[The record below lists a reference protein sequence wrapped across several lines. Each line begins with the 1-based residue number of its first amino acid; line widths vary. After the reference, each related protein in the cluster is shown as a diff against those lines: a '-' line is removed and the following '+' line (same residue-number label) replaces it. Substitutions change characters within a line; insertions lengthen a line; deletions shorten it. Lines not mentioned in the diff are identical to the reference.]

1 MLDTTRIK
9 YQQISPGWNA
19 TSGTRRHSRWYAN
32 RPIILLVFLHKK
44 YIFTA
49 IVFTYRGQI
58 LAFLCT
64 SQLLFQKWSLKCLAA
79 ILFMGICAKSGFPNF
94 WSSDLCQVEFSW
106 HKMLRGDSTGS
117 TNCTRSEKGWEPL
130 LKEQWYLGLKKT
142 LGRVTAPTKR
152 WETCKEIVRQQ
163 L

>member
-1 MLDTTRIK
+1 MPLVVLEGIQGGTRID
-9 YQQISPGWNA
+9 
-19 TSGTRRHSRWYAN
+19 
-32 RPIILLVFLHKK
+32 LLFFLFFFTKK

-94 WSSDLCQVEFSW
+94 
-106 HKMLRGDSTGS
+106 
-117 TNCTRSEKGWEPL
+117 
-130 LKEQWYLGLKKT
+130 
-142 LGRVTAPTKR
+142 
-152 WETCKEIVRQQ
+152 
-163 L
+163 